1 MRIGIAY
8 DTKDMYSVPEI
19 YNNFA
24 DEHCIRALQRELE
37 KMVMMLPYLEMPPI

>member
-19 YNNFA
+19 YNDFA
-24 DEHCIRALQRELE
+24 DEHCNENLKKWL
-37 KMVMMLPYLEMPPI
+37 